1 MDYGEAE
8 PTLLESIQR
17 KYRNLTGK
25 PGRSWKYD
33 DRPEFQSVYQQLTA
47 ASPEEEKKKQH
58 HVANQKWFNSMI
70 GVVIVA
76 NAICI
81 GTEVDNSRGDGLKD
95 RFVFFLLEVVF
106 IGIFAA
112 EMFLRQSLLGW
123 NYFLDAWNVMDYFLV
138 VVGFVDVSVSLIY
151 SEQADIK
158 VLTAFRIIRMV
169 RVVRNVRLLRMF
181 RELWMVVRGFFDSL
195 ATLGWVSVL
204 LVLSCYICAVY
215 MVMVVAKS
223 PDNQE
228 IWFDSTKYIGSVPR
242 AMWSFLEVVTFD
254 KSHDRIARPIISL
267 NHPSI
272 LVFMFLAVMCSF
284 GLLNVIVGVI
294 VERTLQV
301 ALENEEEVSKEIE
314 KCEKF
319 VMESMGE
326 EFVKAD
332 VDGNGELE
340 MEEFKKAIREPG
352 FAEMLRLIEVPIVE
366 AEELFFLM
374 DVDKSKSIS
383 ADEFVEGIQRV
394 KGGAKGKDMI
404 QLISSTQRQ
413 LRRAGRITERIN
425 RLNRIADNCLTRL
438 DDMWQKTEH
447 ELEERARSKR
457 RQEQLDTRCKE
468 KQKILDHI
476 EANRTL
482 VFPALGREE

>member
-8 PTLLESIQR
+8 PSLADTLANKYKGFTGTPQR
-17 KYRNLTGK
+17 GPKF
-25 PGRSWKYD
+25 D
-33 DRPEFQSVYQQLTA
+33 DRPEFQSVYQQLKA
-47 ASPEEEKKKQH
+47 EGPEVIEKRRH
-58 HVANQKWFNSMI
+58 HVANQKWFNTFI
-70 GVVIVA
+70 GLVIVA
-76 NAICI
+76 NAITI
-81 GTEVDNSRGDGLKD
+81 GAEVDNSRGDDLSD
-95 RFVFFLLEVVF
+95 RFVFFLLEVIF
-106 IGIFAA
+106 IGIFTT
-112 EMFLRQSLLGW
+112 EMILRMNLLGW

-138 VVGFVDVSVSLIY
+138 VVGFVVISVSLIY
-151 SEQADIK
+151 AEQADIK
-158 VLTAFRIIRMV
+158 VLTAFRIVRML

-195 ATLGWVSVL
+195 STLGWVSL
-204 LVLSCYICAVY
+204 LITLCLYVASVY
-215 MVMVVAKS
+215 VVMVVSKS
-223 PDNQE
+223 AHNRE
-228 IWFDSTKYIGSVPR
+228 IWFDSAKYIGTVPKT
-242 AMWSFLEVVTFD
+242 MWSLFEVVTFD
-254 KSHDRIARPIISL
+254 HSMDRITRRMISL
-267 NHPSI
+267 NPPSI
-272 LVFMFLAVMCSF
+272 LVFMFLAIIGSF

-301 ALENEEEVSKEIE
+301 AMENEEEVAKEVE
-314 KCEKF
+314 KCEKY

-332 VDGNGELE
+332 ASGNGELE

-413 LRRAGRITERIN
+413 LRRAARITERIN
-425 RLNRIADNCLTRL
+425 RLNRIADNCLGRL
-438 DDMWQKTEH
+438 DDMWQKTEN

-468 KQKILDHI
+468 KQRILDHI

-482 VFPALGREE
+482 VFPQLGVEE

>member
-1 MDYGEAE
+1 MDDPE
-8 PTLLESIQR
+8 PSLTESIKE
-17 KYRNLTGK
+17 KYRSWTGK
-25 PGRSWKYD
+25 PQRSPTWD
-33 DRPEFQSVYQQLTA
+33 DRPEFQSVYQQLEA
-47 ASPEEEKKKQH
+47 EGPEEEEKRKH
-58 HVANQKWFNSMI
+58 HVANQKWFNSFI
-70 GVVIVA
+70 GVVIVG
-76 NAICI
+76 NALCI
-81 GTEVDNSRGDGLKD
+81 GVEVDNARGDKLNE
-95 RFVFFLLEVVF
+95 RFLFFLFELAF
-106 IGIFAA
+106 NGIFCA
-112 EMFLRQSLLGW
+112 EMILRQNLLGW
-123 NYFLDAWNVMDYFLV
+123 NYFMDAWNVMDYFLV
-138 VVGFVDVSVSLIY
+138 VVGFVDITVSLIY
-151 SEQADIK
+151 SEAADIK

-181 RELWMVVRGFFDSL
+181 RELWMVVRAFIDSL
-195 ATLGWVSVL
+195 ATLGWVSLL

-215 MVMVVAKS
+215 VCMVVAKV
-223 PDNQE
+223 PENRE
-228 IWFDSTKYIGSVPR
+228 KWFESKNYVGSVPR

-254 KSHDRIARPIISL
+254 RSHDRIARPIIAL
-267 NHPSI
+267 NPPAI
-272 LVFMFLAVMCSF
+272 LVFGFLAMICSF

-332 VDGNGELE
+332 ADGNGELE

-383 ADEFVEGIQRV
+383 ATEFVDGIQRV

-413 LRRAGRITERIN
+413 LRRAARLTERIH
-425 RLNRIADNCLTRL
+425 RLNRIADNCLGRL
-438 DDMWQKTEH
+438 DDMWMKTEN

-457 RQEQLDTRCKE
+457 RQEQLDERCKV
-468 KQKILDHI
+468 KQEILNHI
-476 EANRTL
+476 EQNRTL
-482 VFPALGREE
+482 VFPQLSREE

>member
-1 MDYGEAE
+1 MDDAE
-8 PTLLESIQR
+8 PSLIESVVRI
-17 KYRNLTGK
+17 YRSLTGK
-25 PGRSWKYD
+25 PQRSWKWD
-33 DRPEFQSVYQQLTA
+33 DRPEFQSVYQQLKA
-47 ASPEEEKKKQH
+47 ESPEVEEKREK
-58 HVANQKWFNSMI
+58 HVANQKWFNSAI

-81 GTEVDNSRGDGLKD
+81 GVEVDNSRGDNLKD
-95 RFVFFLLEVVF
+95 RFIFFILEVIF
-106 IGIFAA
+106 IGIFTA
-112 EMFLRQSLLGW
+112 EMLMRQSLLGW

-151 SEQADIK
+151 AEQADIK
-158 VLTAFRIIRMV
+158 VLTAFRMIRIV
-169 RVVRNVRLLRMF
+169 RLVRNVRLLRMF

-195 ATLGWVSVL
+195 PSLGWVSL
-204 LVLSCYICAVY
+204 LLTLNLYVCAVY
-215 MVMVVAKS
+215 IAMVVSKA
-223 PDNQE
+223 PETNE
-228 IWFDSTKYIGSVPR
+228 HWFDSKQYIGTIFKT
-242 AMWSFLEVVTFD
+242 MWSLLEVVTYD
-254 KSHDRIARPIISL
+254 KSTDRVQRPLIML
-267 NHPSI
+267 NPPA
-272 LVFMFLAVMCSF
+272 VFVFAFLAIICSF

-301 ALENEEEVSKEIE
+301 ALENEEEVQKEIE
-314 KCEKF
+314 KCEKY

-352 FAEMLRLIEVPIVE
+352 FAEMLRLIEVPVVE

-383 ADEFVEGIQRV
+383 AQEFVEGIQRC

-413 LRRAGRITERIN
+413 LRRCSRLTERIN
-425 RLNRIADNCLTRL
+425 RLNRLADNCMERL
-438 DDMWQKTEH
+438 DDMWEKTEN

-457 RQEQLDTRCKE
+457 RQEQLDTKCKE
-468 KQKILDHI
+468 KQRILDHI

-482 VFPALGREE
+482 KFPLLGREE